1 MRHLHL
7 TTTFLV
13 ALSIGAPRAADAQIL
28 RGGHPDSAA
37 IDGGAPHYSEFGRR
51 SSGSIS
57 FTQTRPRGD
66 LARNIDFGYGGS
78 GNYVFR
84 LDKAGIVGLR
94 LGGSMAA
101 YGRERFSVP
110 LSYAVGGRVRVDVT
124 TTNTIGTLTIG
135 PELMFPEGFIRP
147 YAHAGMGL
155 IWMATTSSVQ
165 GVDSYSDEF
174 QTRNY
179 SDGTPTWTA
188 GGGVH
193 IPLSR
198 RRTAVLLDLGLD
210 YFYGGDA
217 SYLRKGSIVDLP
229 NGEIAFTPLFSETRF
244 VNVSVGL
251 RITP

>member
-1 MRHLHL
+1 MRPLPCVIL
-7 TTTFLV
+7 PILAV
-13 ALSIGAPRAADAQIL
+13 AITSAPASSQIL
-28 RGGHPDSAA
+28 RGARGDSGA
-37 IDGGAPHYSEFGRR
+37 IEVSSRHHSDFGRR
-51 SSGSIS
+51 SSGSIGL
-57 FTQTRPRGD
+57 TQTRPLGG
-66 LARNIDFGYGGS
+66 LAENIGFGYGGS
-78 GNYVFR
+78 GNYVYR

-94 LGGSMAA
+94 LAGSMSG
-101 YGRERFSVP
+101 YGQERQRVP
-110 LSYAVGGRVRVDVT
+110 LSYAIGGRIQVDVT

-147 YAHAGMGL
+147 YAHAGMGVV
-155 IWMATTSSVQ
+155 WFATTSSVR
-165 GVDSYSDEF
+165 GIDDYDNEF

-193 IPLSR
+193 IPLARKRS
-198 RRTAVLLDLGLD
+198 AILLDIGVD

-229 NGEIAFTPLFSETRF
+229 DGQIQINPLYSETRF
-244 VNVSVGL
+244 LNVSLGL